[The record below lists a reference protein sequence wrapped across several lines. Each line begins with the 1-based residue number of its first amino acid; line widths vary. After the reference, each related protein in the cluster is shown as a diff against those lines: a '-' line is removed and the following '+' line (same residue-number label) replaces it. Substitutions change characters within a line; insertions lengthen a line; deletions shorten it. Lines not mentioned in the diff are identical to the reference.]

1 MYKHTTTHRT
11 LSRRLAALLAAMA
24 LLAALALPVYAEA
37 LDGATQMQETVE
49 TDNNGETDNKVETGS
64 DVEPDDKSKTNEGT
78 GAGADTD
85 SEDTKDNALPNTTGD
100 SNTTA
105 DDAANDTPQTL
116 PDDNIDT
123 TAGKTTTNDTLDTMD
138 EDEDAKQDIV
148 TRSADDAENAGDTS
162 IQPVD
167 EATSNGI
174 TYPIMVYFAV
184 PEDFNDSWWVR
195 FNAQKGTTNS
205 WVTKP
210 MTLKS
215 PEYQERR
222 VFGVE
227 LTESECKEGTF
238 GRIQFQFYEA
248 NTHKG
253 EYETSPSTSVATIA
267 NKLYDAKEKKWVEG
281 YKPFDPTD
289 HTAFKEK
296 TMAFKNAAATDL
308 KNVVAHFYEKTDGT
322 LADAGT
328 CDLDTV
334 TVGATVTFNIPAA
347 ACSYVQFT
355 ADNKEI
361 SSLYNFYGQ
370 EVGTGEESFLFDETN
385 CFCFVYTEKASNWT
399 RGGDG
404 RTIFYDATFSKLS
417 LDTANAI
424 PSIVGGDVY
433 YYLTGPNKTA
443 LFGKMTKQSDDL
455 YYIDGVDED
464 YDHIIFA
471 ARKTGDNGIKP
482 DNLARSGEST
492 ANLEIPSADQ
502 YAFPCFYADTGDD
515 STYNYNEKN
524 QRGGYWAEVNTLR
537 DAETGKSTSDNKKDV
552 VAINKEGTFV
562 ADPATKYISTTLYD
576 YYTDYEL
583 NGNSRTDYSVN
594 EGPSHRNWVT
604 FREFDQAI
612 SDYYKSYDEKEA
624 NVNKIRYPIYTGHF
638 QPSVDKWGT
647 FFTEIGDKL
656 NLYGF
661 SSDTNSDKYK
671 AFRAANNSAGDEDGS
686 DQGKYDFAFQGI
698 VADTL
703 SEQGDLLM
711 NSGTKK
717 APAATTLVEP
727 HFNESFLS
735 GENSKNAKLGEV
747 YHNVSFPF
755 TKKQIFSDEPGVDY
769 WWYDSSKTSL
779 YLREDTSKKQLYLG
793 NDKNSSK
800 NNSGETA
807 NYVDGKSK
815 NLDSSGRA
823 YGEGNT
829 DVKTEYGFF
838 PFNESLNQDCVASKY
853 NYGYGAKLEIP
864 FSITSDGKVESST
877 TENGEKKRVPI
888 RYYFSGDDD
897 VWVFIDNKLVLD
909 IGGAHGKVSGI
920 LDFSQTDNQKNTV
933 TAYVS
938 QVKKNKY
945 VDKGYGLSE
954 ENKDEKT
961 EITYTIQPNDNN
973 INSVNKDPTIYYQ
986 KNSVEIENL
995 TTGTHT
1001 LTMFYMERG
1010 MWESNMAVAFNFPDY
1025 NELQVQKI
1033 VDDRNVNELF
1043 AGCFDN
1049 QRFFNF
1055 TIRNQATHYGTND
1068 AKGDTVTTINLL
1080 EPGKSTPDKKDFT
1093 TTATHAPGTSGENRF
1108 IKVNRSPDNPDATAD
1123 TPLLNWYTQFEDLTP
1138 SPGSN
1143 KEKRYGILT
1152 LDKPI
1157 DISGMSYLSFDV
1169 YVDSK
1174 AGDAALSNMYLQLR
1188 DSSDK
1193 KKGCLGQTF
1202 IGGKDLYGQ
1211 VEMHNNR
1218 WITVKLSLDDVKADE
1233 GFDKKRVKE
1242 LRFGC
1247 NYPRSIY
1254 LRNIVFS
1261 SKAVPQTV
1269 TGFTTKQED
1278 IADYGSAQ
1286 KGELMPAVNAQY
1298 TSDAEKGT
1306 MVVDKNGGFVLQNKE
1321 TVTFKDQFR
1330 RGSYLSINEQ
1340 VDTNL
1345 FDTHWTIC
1353 EDGKAVTSTTA
1364 GEGKKLTLEGTSK
1377 DLENQPGTAPDDGR
1391 IENKDAEG
1399 DGTQNAYDGQKPSA
1413 KDDNTIVFRSYAK
1426 PDATDADGET
1436 QLKVVFVNTV
1446 KTGSLTIKKE
1456 QDGKGEKLTGKT
1468 YKFMVRFTNVGGHAL
1483 EDEAIVVPYEVTVDE
1498 PCVINNIPVGTR
1510 FTIEEVTPTD
1520 GSKLTHA
1527 SVTGGGSGT
1536 MVLSNNTVRG
1546 SIVEGAAG
1554 KGNQAVAT
1562 FTNTK
1567 QDLLDITGTK
1577 VWEDA
1582 NGTPVT
1588 SNLPDIYVQ
1597 LQRRHKDDSEWEAV
1611 EYRDNEPYQKIT
1623 DSYDGMTFSFLGL
1636 PAKDYDDSGNQ
1647 TPYEYRVVEGSVD
1660 NKGVFQAV
1668 DDEKTITIGEKVYSV
1683 TYEYTDPEPD
1693 ATNTNNAKQ
1702 TMTITNT
1709 QQDPKFT
1716 LDITKADAENTK
1728 TLLPGV
1734 EFTLERLTTDST
1746 GKLVVDGNFNKLTG
1760 MTNEHGVLML
1770 KNLDGNETQG
1780 FKELEAGTYRLTE
1793 TKAAKDY
1800 NLLSEPITIIFSK
1813 DGKCKVG
1820 DDNPMQANENE
1831 IFTGNAADG
1840 YKLALTVLNRKT
1852 PALPH
1857 TGADAPSL
1865 WLLIGLPL
1873 AVAGLLIL
1881 VFRYNKKGGRTR

>member
-1 MYKHTTTHRT
+1 MYKHSTTHRT

-37 LDGATQMQETVE
+37 LNGAAQMQETVE
-49 TDNNGETDNKVETGS
+49 MDNNGEPDNNGEADNNDETGS
-64 DVEPDDKSKTNEGT
+64 DVEEGNKSKTNEGT
-78 GAGADTD
+78 GKGADTD
-85 SEDTKDNALPNTTGD
+85 SENTNDNASPNTTGD

-123 TAGKTTTNDTLDTMD
+123 TAGKTTTNDILDTMD

-148 TRSADDAENAGDTS
+148 TRSADDAETADDAS

-184 PEDFNDSWWVR
+184 PEKFDDSWSVR
-195 FNAQKGTTNS
+195 FNAQKGSTNS
-205 WVTKP
+205 WVEIKP

-215 PEYQERR
+215 PEYDGRR
-222 VFGVE
+222 VFGVD
-227 LTESECKEGTF
+227 LTESECEKGAFGT
-238 GRIQFQFYEA
+238 IQFIWYWANGDYNNKYEI
-248 NTHKG
+248 NGWTTV
-253 EYETSPSTSVATIA
+253 ESIA
-267 NKLYDAKEKKWVEG
+267 NKLFDAATGQWVDYE
-281 YKPFDPTD
+281 PFDPTD

-308 KNVVAHFYEKTDGT
+308 TNVVAHFYEKTDGT

-355 ADNKEI
+355 AGDKNI

-399 RGGDG
+399 SGKDG

-433 YYLTGPNKTA
+433 YYLTGPDIEA
-443 LFGKMTKQSDDL
+443 LSGKMTKQSDDL
-455 YYIDGVDED
+455 YYIDGVADG

-471 ARKTGDNGIKP
+471 ARKTGNDGIEP
-482 DNLARSGEST
+482 DKLAQSGEST

-515 STYNYNEKN
+515 STYNGNN
-524 QRGGYWAEVNTLR
+524 QRDGYWAEVNTLR
-537 DAETGKSTSDNKKDV
+537 DAETGKSTSNNKKDV
-552 VAINKEGTFV
+552 VAIKAGNFV

-583 NGNSRTDYSVN
+583 NGNSRTDYIVS
-594 EGPSHRNWVT
+594 EGASHRNWVT

-638 QPSVDKWGT
+638 QPSRWIVPFADIA
-647 FFTEIGDKL
+647 EKL
-656 NLYGF
+656 NLYGWQDAYRTF
-661 SSDTNSDKYK
+661 IS
-671 AFRAANNSAGDEDGS
+671 ANNSAEDEGNS
-686 DQGKYDFAFQGI
+686 EAGKYDFAFQGI
-698 VADTL
+698 VANEL
-703 SEQGDLLM
+703 SAQGDLLM

-727 HFNESFLS
+727 HFNESFLA
-735 GENSKNAKLGEV
+735 GTNSKNAKLGEV

-793 NDKNSSK
+793 NDKNDGGK
-800 NNSGETA
+800 TA
-807 NYVDGKSK
+807 GYVNDKSK

-823 YGEGNT
+823 QGENSSE
-829 DVKTEYGFF
+829 VKTQYGFF
-838 PFNESLNQDCVASKY
+838 PFNESLNQTCVASQY

-864 FSITSDGKVESST
+864 FSITSDGKVKSST
-877 TENGEKKRVPI
+877 TDERVPI

-945 VDKGYGLSE
+945 VDKGYGPSE

-961 EITYTIQPNDNN
+961 RITYTIDPNERDE
-973 INSVNKDPTIYYQ
+973 NKKNATPTIYYQ
-986 KNSVEIENL
+986 KNTVEIDDL

-1001 LTMFYMERG
+1001 LTMYYMERG
-1010 MWESNMAVAFNFPDY
+1010 MWESNMAVAFNFPDN

-1033 VDDRNVNELF
+1033 VDDRNVNKLF

-1049 QRFFNF
+1049 QRLFNF
-1055 TIRNQATHYGTND
+1055 TIRNQATHYGTTPAAGD
-1068 AKGDTVTTINLL
+1068 AVTTINLL
-1080 EPGKSTPDKKDFT
+1080 QPDKSTPVQNFT
-1093 TTATHAPGTSGENRF
+1093 TTATHAEPDTGGKNRF
-1108 IKVNRSPDNPDATAD
+1108 TIVNSPPDDPSVTD
-1123 TPLLNWYTQFEDLTP
+1123 GTPLLNWYTQFEDLTP

-1306 MVVDKNGGFVLQNKE
+1306 MVVDKNGGFVLKNKE

-1340 VDTNL
+1340 VDKNL
-1345 FDTHWTIC
+1345 FDTQWTIY
-1353 EDGKAVTSTTA
+1353 EDGKAVNEIKA
-1364 GEGKKLTLEGTSK
+1364 GTGNKLTLDVNHPVSLK
-1377 DLENQPGTAPDDGR
+1377 DQTGTAPDDGR
-1391 IENKDAEG
+1391 IEVKNAEG
-1399 DGTQNAYDGQKPSA
+1399 DAAQTAPNYNAYDGIKPSK
-1413 KDDNTIVFRSYAK
+1413 KDENNNTIVFRSYAN
-1426 PDATDADGET
+1426 PDATDAEGET

-1446 KTGSLTIKKE
+1446 KTGSLTIVKQQAQGSDPLE
-1456 QDGKGEKLTGKT
+1456 GT
-1468 YKFMVRFTNVGGHAL
+1468 YHFKVRFTNVGGHAL
-1483 EDEAIVVPYEVTVDE
+1483 EDEAIEKEYTATVDE
-1498 PCVINNIPVGTR
+1498 PCVIDKIPVGTR

-1536 MVLSNNTVRG
+1536 TVLSNNTVRG
-1546 SIVEGAAG
+1546 SIVEGVAG
-1554 KGNQAVAT
+1554 KANQAVAT

-1567 QDLLDITGTK
+1567 QETLDITGTK
-1577 VWEDA
+1577 VWKNAD
-1582 NGTPVT
+1582 NTVMTGSRPT
-1588 SNLPDIYVQ
+1588 IYVQ
-1597 LQRRHKDDSEWEAV
+1597 LQRHHKGESEWEAV
-1611 EYRDNEPYQKIT
+1611 EYRDNEPYQTIT
-1623 DSYDGMTFSFLGL
+1623 DGYGDMTFSFLGL
-1636 PAKDYDDSGNQ
+1636 PAKDYSIGDKPDF
-1647 TPYEYRVVEGSVD
+1647 EYRVVEGSVD
-1660 NKGVFQAV
+1660 NGGVFHAV
-1668 DDEKTITIGEKVYSV
+1668 EEGKTIPIGEKVYGV
-1683 TYEYTDPEPD
+1683 TYEYTKPETD
-1693 ATNTNNAKQ
+1693 AVNNNNTKQ

-1716 LDITKADAENTK
+1716 LDITKADAEDGK
-1728 TLLPGV
+1728 TLLAGV
-1734 EFTLERLTTDST
+1734 EFTLEKLDESNNVVEGSRKYGITNDQ
-1746 GKLVVDGNFNKLTG
+1746 GKLMSKDGDGNPTDASAFTG
-1760 MTNEHGVLML
+1760 
-1770 KNLDGNETQG
+1770 
-1780 FKELEAGTYRLTE
+1780 LEAGKYRLTE
-1793 TKAAKDY
+1793 TKAAENY
-1800 NLLSEPITIIFSK
+1800 NLLSAPIEVEFTK
-1813 DGKCKVG
+1813 AGECKLNGSQIEVSTTEKTT
-1820 DDNPMQANENE
+1820 DFTKNENGSY
-1831 IFTGNAADG
+1831 T
-1840 YKLALTVLNRKT
+1840 LSLTVLNRKT